1 MLRAP
6 MGSLQAFPCSEQVEW
21 RNGIDAMKYYD
32 GFIDAV
38 GNTPLIRLNGVSEET
53 GCNILGKAE
62 FLNPG
67 GSVKD
72 RAAKFIIESAEASG
86 ALVPGGIVVEG
97 TAGNTGIGLAHV
109 CNVRGYRCIIVIPE
123 TQSPE
128 KLDLLRAL
136 GAEVRAVPAAP
147 YKDANNFQKLAGRL
161 ADETDNAI
169 WANQFDNL
177 ANCEAHL
184 QTTGPEIWR
193 DTDGEVDAFVSTAGT
208 GGTIAGASVYLKSKN
223 PKIITML
230 ADPTGTATWNYVKHG
245 EVKVVGGGSIAEGIG
260 STRIT
265 ANFDSAQIDDAEMI
279 PDQECVDT
287 VYRLLREDGLF
298 LGGSSG
304 INVAAAVRLART
316 LGSGH
321 TIVTLLCDGGARYQS
336 RLFNREWLIE
346 KGLSQP

>member
-1 MLRAP
+1 
-6 MGSLQAFPCSEQVEW
+6 
-21 RNGIDAMKYYD
+21 MKYLD
-32 GFIDAV
+32 GFIGSV
-38 GNTPLIRLNGVSEET
+38 GNTPLIRLSGVSEET
-53 GCNILGKAE
+53 GCDILGKAE

-72 RAAKFIIESAEASG
+72 RAAKFIIAAAETSG
-86 ALVPGGIVVEG
+86 ALQPGGIVIEG

-147 YKDANNFQKLAGRL
+147 YKDPNNFQKLAGRL
-161 ADETDNAI
+161 AEETDNAI
-169 WANQFDNL
+169 WSNQFDNL
-177 ANCEAHL
+177 ANREAHL

-193 DTDGEVDAFVSTAGT
+193 DTDGKVDAFVSTAGT
-208 GGTIAGASVYLKSKN
+208 GGTIAGTSTFLKSKN
-223 PKIITML
+223 KKIVTML
-230 ADPTGTATWNYVKHG
+230 ADPTGTATWHYVKYG

-265 ANFDSAQIDDAEMI
+265 ANFDGAEIDDAEMI

-304 INVAAAVRLART
+304 INVAASVRLAKT
-316 LGSGH
+316 LGPGH

-336 RLFNREWLIE
+336 RLFNSEWLAE